1 MCVASVAILAQV
13 AWRYG
18 SDATMAAWIP
28 GVNCPSIGRGGDR
41 RTGHDMR
48 AGMQAHQLLGNLL
61 TNLRKVSAE
70 ELRGVCSLFV
80 AGGVSIQWW
89 TPVGFVAGLAGL
101 PVTTVQT
108 VEARRQA
115 PGGVGARERSR
126 PRAHR

>member
-28 GVNCPSIGRGGDR
+28 GVNCPSIGRGGDS

-61 TNLRKVSAE
+61 TNLRKVSPE

-89 TPVGFVAGLAGL
+89 TRGLC
-101 PVTTVQT
+101 
-108 VEARRQA
+108 RRF
-115 PGGVGARERSR
+115 GGVARDHS
-126 PRAHR
+126 ADG